1 LALLGVAQWLLLWAI
16 IASGWALTGA
26 WLLGAAAMLAAA
38 PLAPAQRYFGMSGVV
53 IALCAAKWLLRDALA
68 PRLDAAW
75 DPDAARV
82 LINTQVGAAMAIA
95 LLAAVYDHA
104 RSRAERTRVGESP
117 GKRTSGDRA
126 PSEATFD
133 DGPLDEASPDDWW
146 ADRPQ
151 LVPVVRPRRT
161 ASLTEQTL
169 ASPLLG
175 AVVLVLVAL
184 SFEVDRWFAQ

>member
-1 LALLGVAQWLLLWAI
+1 GLLVV
-16 IASGWALTGA
+16 
-26 WLLGAAAMLAAA
+26 
-38 PLAPAQRYFGMSGVV
+38 LAPSR
-53 IALCAAKWLLRDALA
+53 AAVC
-68 PRLDAAW
+68 
-75 DPDAARV
+75 DPDAALWRV
-82 LINTQVGAAMAIA
+82 RPLVGAAVASGR
-95 LLAAVYDHA
+95 LAAVYDHA

-126 PSEATFD
+126 SSEATFD